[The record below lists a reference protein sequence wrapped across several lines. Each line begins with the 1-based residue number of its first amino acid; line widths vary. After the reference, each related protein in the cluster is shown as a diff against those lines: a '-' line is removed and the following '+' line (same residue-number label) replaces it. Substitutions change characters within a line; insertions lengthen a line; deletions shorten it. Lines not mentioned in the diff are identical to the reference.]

1 MYYMYVSCYTVQ
13 AFTQDLLQ
21 FTATRTC
28 QDQHGVAAARDNY
41 VVVRVDD
48 ATSVDGDVSDRV
60 VLDEAVH
67 AKVSSTD
74 DYKCLNVY

>member
-1 MYYMYVSCYTVQ
+1 M
-13 AFTQDLLQ
+13 L
-21 FTATRTC
+21 
-28 QDQHGVAAARDNY
+28 
-41 VVVRVDD
+41 VRVDD

-60 VLDEAVH
+60 VLDEAVR